1 MKNLN
6 GKQIA
11 VAAGLMIAGILIGRF
26 VFSPSS
32 SVTHHHQ
39 QYENSVEIWTCAM
52 HPQVRKNQP
61 GPCPICGMDLIPVGS
76 AQSQTL
82 DINQVQMT
90 EAAMKL
96 ADIQTVMV
104 GSAMPEK
111 QLYLP
116 GRIEADE
123 RGIVNITAHFS
134 GRVERLY
141 ADFTGQF
148 IKRGQLLATLYSPD
162 LLTAQQELFEAM
174 KFKSSN
180 PSFYQAAVQKLK
192 LWELTDGQIKDIEEK
207 GEPQYNFNVHAH
219 RSGTIIS
226 RKIAEGDYVMDGQTL
241 FEIADLN
248 RLWVVFDAY
257 ESDLSWIKVGDS
269 ISFKVQSL
277 PGRNFNSVVTF
288 IDPVVN
294 SQTRTTSVRTEIVN
308 LDNQL
313 KPEMFVEGIVNAGMT
328 LTEEK
333 IVIPKTAVLW
343 TGKRAV
349 VYVKQPQFDQP
360 TFEFREIELG
370 TDAGAYY
377 VVNQGLSDG
386 EEIAA
391 NGVFKID
398 GAAQLQGKISMMNPQ
413 GGRMI
418 GGHQHQ
424 EMAMAEPQVETE
436 SLRTFEIPANFRD
449 QLLEIYHAYLTLSE
463 SLVSA
468 DVKAAH
474 QSSGDLLNAIIQVD
488 DSSLS
493 GAAADQWKEDEK
505 VLISAVQSMLT
516 QKQVA
521 GFRKI
526 LPLLSDQL
534 YKTLVNFQVGTGAY
548 RMFCPMAFGSHGAFW
563 LSDQEEIRNPY
574 LGEQMLNCG
583 KIHENLK

>member
-11 VAAGLMIAGILIGRF
+11 VATGLLVAGILIGRL
-26 VFSPSS
+26 VLSPSS
-32 SVTHHHQ
+32 SVSYQDHQ
-39 QYENSVEIWTCAM
+39 HENIAEVWTCVM
-52 HPQVRKNQP
+52 HPQVRKNRP
-61 GPCPICGMDLIPVGS
+61 GLCPICGMDLVPVGGVP
-76 AQSQTL
+76 SQDL
-82 DINQVQMT
+82 DINQIQMT

-96 ADIQTVMV
+96 ADIQTVIA
-104 GSAMPEK
+104 GSTMPEK

-116 GRIEADE
+116 GRIQADE
-123 RGIVNITAHFS
+123 RGIANVTAHFS
-134 GRVERLY
+134 GRVEMLY

-148 IKRGQLLATLYSPD
+148 INRGQLLATLYSPD
-162 LLTAQQELFEAM
+162 LVTAQKELFEAM
-174 KFKSSN
+174 KFRSTN

-192 LWELTDGQIKDIEEK
+192 LWELTDSQIRSIEEK
-207 GEPQYNFNVHAH
+207 GEPQYNFNVYAH

-226 RKIAEGDYVMDGQTL
+226 RKISEGEHVMDGQTL

-248 RLWVVFDAY
+248 RLWVVFDAF

-294 SQTRTTSVRTEIVN
+294 HQTRTASVRTELIN
-308 LDNQL
+308 EDNQL

-328 LTEEK
+328 LSEEK

-349 VYVKQPQFDQP
+349 VYVKQPQFAQP
-360 TFEFREIELG
+360 TFEYREIELG

-377 VVNQGLSDG
+377 VVNNGLSAG
-386 EEIAA
+386 EEVAA

-398 GAAQLQGKISMMNPQ
+398 GAAQIQGKVSMMNPQ
-413 GGRMI
+413 GGRMT
-418 GGHQHQ
+418 GGHLHQ
-424 EMAMAEPQVETE
+424 EMAVAGHQIEIESSETY
-436 SLRTFEIPANFRD
+436 EIPVQFRD
-449 QLLEIYHAYLTLSE
+449 QLLKIYHGYLALSE
-463 SLVSA
+463 SLVKA
-468 DVKAAH
+468 DFKAAQQTSDH
-474 QSSGDLLNAIIQVD
+474 LLSIIKQVD

-493 GAAADQWKEDEK
+493 GAAADQWKEDEQI
-505 VLISAVQSMLT
+505 LTSAVQSMLN
-516 QKQVA
+516 QKQIA

-526 LPLLSDQL
+526 LPVLSDQL
-534 YKTLVNFQVGTGAY
+534 YQTLVDFQVETGAY
-548 RMFCPMAFGSHGAFW
+548 RMFCPMAFGAHGAFW
-563 LSDQEEIRNPY
+563 LSDHQEVRNPY